1 MLCYSGGMKEKV
13 MKSIEIGEA
22 IKKRRKELGFSQEQL
37 ADKVGVSYQQL
48 QRYENGNSMINVEIV
63 QRIATA
69 LGMSITAVFE
79 ADYSQGGAESAAA
92 VISAEE
98 KTLLRYFRD
107 LSSNGDKKLALS
119 VIRRFVK
126 G

>member
-1 MLCYSGGMKEKV
+1 VLCYSGGMKEKV